1 MISSEDS
8 YSTYEYSKFY
18 KILPQINDWSKD
30 NIRIKDGT
38 KVSEGFIYSS
48 DKNKEWMSKEDMRA
62 WIDRDLNS
70 IGKI

>member
-38 KVSEGFIYSS
+38 KFQKVLFIVVIKIKS
-48 DKNKEWMSKEDMRA
+48 DGKED
-62 WIDRDLNS
+62 S
-70 IGKI
+70 GQ